1 MAFLPVEASAE
12 ITAKYKRYLST
23 IFEFKDKDYQK
34 QFDSLLDKSGQF
46 ANGPFLDV
54 TDSFEKGD
62 CINDLIAKG
71 KLPVNFKRLNIN
83 LTRPLYRHQQEA
95 IEKALSGKNM
105 VVSTGTGSGKTES
118 FLIPVV
124 SEIISE
130 YESGKLDAGV
140 RALLIYPMN
149 ALAND
154 QMERLRELLK
164 DYPEITY
171 GSYTGQTKNRFS
183 DAFTEYK
190 ALNDGREPDTNELIS
205 REQMKDA
212 PPHIM
217 ITNYAMLEYL
227 MIRPDD
233 SVFFSEEMAHKW
245 KYVVL
250 DEAHVYAGSTGI
262 EVSMLLRRLK
272 ATLGNNDIK
281 YILTSATL
289 GDDKSNNE
297 VAQFAS
303 NLCAAHFSEKDVVRA
318 SRVDVLPG
326 RASYDLTADFYR
338 ETAEAILKDEP
349 NVERISEIIAKYGP
363 KPDVSQS
370 IDEQI
375 YDAVINDKTFLQ
387 VKNYLKN
394 PKKIRQISKE
404 MGWSAKDTEQFVAVS
419 SKAIK
424 NGINLFDARYHMFLR
439 ATDGVFITLAPD
451 KHVFFDR
458 TEYYINS
465 NGTKLKVFEAG
476 TCSFCHSIFLL
487 GEIKKDENRFIQS
500 GRKVMTG
507 QADVL
512 LLADVIDETDEDTFD
527 EEEIGTEAF
536 DLCPYCGFIR
546 RAGLKK
552 SSCCE
557 HGEQSLVRVWKV
569 KKNENKA
576 ITKCPA
582 CETTNPFGIVRMFFT
597 GQEAVTSVIGT
608 ALFESLP
615 SYKITFEKKELF
627 DESGFE
633 IEEVNN
639 EFKVSEAKQFIAFS
653 DSRQAAAFYASYMDK
668 TYKTILY
675 KRFIVE
681 VLRNGIDISGRPLSF
696 FVDNLISE
704 FEKNNICDQG
714 TYVKKEAWKAVL
726 EELVDNNGK
735 TSLTKMGLLRI
746 TINDDIKIPGNPK
759 WGLSTE
765 EVRTICDEFL
775 LSMLSNAAVTQ
786 SKVPLTKEDNEDYTH
801 GGVLSTF
808 TYSDSDAGRR
818 RKAFIPT
825 RQGLSNKR
833 LDYINKIA
841 VKVGMPDDDA
851 SCLTLL
857 KGIWDHLLTN
867 KDRNILTLEDGAY
880 RVNAE
885 ALSFKEG
892 KQWYICPKCK
902 TITCNNVKGVCPTY
916 KCEGELE
923 PIDINEQFSGNHYYE
938 MYQNLE
944 MRPLRIVE
952 HTAQLSRDESYEYQK
967 RFKNKEIDILSCST
981 TFEMGVDVGTLE
993 TVFMR
998 NMPPSP
1004 SNYAQRAGRAGR
1016 SIESAAFAL
1025 TFCNKSNHD
1034 FTFFNEPISMIRGK
1048 ILPPAFNVNNEK
1060 IAIRHIYA
1068 SAASFFWKKNP
1079 EFFSTAKNMMGDGL
1093 DSEPT
1098 GFDQFLDY
1106 IGSKPEDLK
1115 DYIKAFLPKKLISDL
1130 QVETYG
1136 WLEGLVGQGDNPGIL
1151 TRAEAEYKEEVNI
1164 LLAEREELN
1173 KQMRGDGFVL
1183 QRLRTF
1189 YNEPIIAF
1197 LSRKGVFPRYGFP
1210 VDTVELSI
1218 PSGTVNQGVFG
1229 LQLQRD
1235 LSMAISEYVPGSQIV
1250 ANGNLITSRYIKK
1263 APTMLWKM
1271 YDYRICDECK
1281 SISISTHTE
1290 AVEKEEENVCSVCG
1304 KPATKSDQT
1313 FIIPEFGFIA
1323 DGNNIRKPSLIK
1335 PNRTYNNEIAYV
1347 GNKDDAFREFDIG
1360 NSEIL
1365 MMQSQ
1370 KDEMVVIN
1378 ESHFFVCPVCG
1389 YTEVD
1394 DKTFSRVMRK
1404 EHKDANGYRKCKNK
1418 DLRRYSLGYRFSTN
1432 VLQIRFMNPTL
1443 PAVEWDHA
1451 YSVLQ
1456 GIIRGFC
1463 SYFSIDERDVSG
1475 CLQYFRNEKTGNG
1488 AYSIVF
1494 YDKVPGGSGYV
1505 SMLDTPDKLK
1515 AVLERTRDIMNSCV
1529 CGGENGDASCYS
1541 CLRNYYNQ
1549 RHHDEMK
1556 RRYVIDFIDQVL

>member
-615 SYKITFEKKELF
+615 SYRITF
-627 DESGFE
+627 
-633 IEEVNN
+633 
-639 EFKVSEAKQFIAFS
+639 
-653 DSRQAAAFYASYMDK
+653 
-668 TYKTILY
+668 
-675 KRFIVE
+675 
-681 VLRNGIDISGRPLSF
+681 
-696 FVDNLISE
+696 
-704 FEKNNICDQG
+704 
-714 TYVKKEAWKAVL
+714 
-726 EELVDNNGK
+726 
-735 TSLTKMGLLRI
+735 
-746 TINDDIKIPGNPK
+746 
-759 WGLSTE
+759 
-765 EVRTICDEFL
+765 
-775 LSMLSNAAVTQ
+775 
-786 SKVPLTKEDNEDYTH
+786 
-801 GGVLSTF
+801 
-808 TYSDSDAGRR
+808 
-818 RKAFIPT
+818 
-825 RQGLSNKR
+825 
-833 LDYINKIA
+833 
-841 VKVGMPDDDA
+841 
-851 SCLTLL
+851 
-857 KGIWDHLLTN
+857 
-867 KDRNILTLEDGAY
+867 
-880 RVNAE
+880 
-885 ALSFKEG
+885 
-892 KQWYICPKCK
+892 
-902 TITCNNVKGVCPTY
+902 
-916 KCEGELE
+916 
-923 PIDINEQFSGNHYYE
+923 
-938 MYQNLE
+938 
-944 MRPLRIVE
+944 
-952 HTAQLSRDESYEYQK
+952 
-967 RFKNKEIDILSCST
+967 
-981 TFEMGVDVGTLE
+981 
-993 TVFMR
+993 
-998 NMPPSP
+998 
-1004 SNYAQRAGRAGR
+1004 
-1016 SIESAAFAL
+1016 
-1025 TFCNKSNHD
+1025 
-1034 FTFFNEPISMIRGK
+1034 
-1048 ILPPAFNVNNEK
+1048 
-1060 IAIRHIYA
+1060 
-1068 SAASFFWKKNP
+1068 
-1079 EFFSTAKNMMGDGL
+1079 
-1093 DSEPT
+1093 
-1098 GFDQFLDY
+1098 
-1106 IGSKPEDLK
+1106 
-1115 DYIKAFLPKKLISDL
+1115 
-1130 QVETYG
+1130 
-1136 WLEGLVGQGDNPGIL
+1136 
-1151 TRAEAEYKEEVNI
+1151 
-1164 LLAEREELN
+1164 
-1173 KQMRGDGFVL
+1173 
-1183 QRLRTF
+1183 
-1189 YNEPIIAF
+1189 
-1197 LSRKGVFPRYGFP
+1197 
-1210 VDTVELSI
+1210 
-1218 PSGTVNQGVFG
+1218 
-1229 LQLQRD
+1229 
-1235 LSMAISEYVPGSQIV
+1235 
-1250 ANGNLITSRYIKK
+1250 
-1263 APTMLWKM
+1263 
-1271 YDYRICDECK
+1271 
-1281 SISISTHTE
+1281 
-1290 AVEKEEENVCSVCG
+1290 
-1304 KPATKSDQT
+1304 
-1313 FIIPEFGFIA
+1313 
-1323 DGNNIRKPSLIK
+1323 
-1335 PNRTYNNEIAYV
+1335 
-1347 GNKDDAFREFDIG
+1347 
-1360 NSEIL
+1360 
-1365 MMQSQ
+1365 
-1370 KDEMVVIN
+1370 
-1378 ESHFFVCPVCG
+1378 
-1389 YTEVD
+1389 
-1394 DKTFSRVMRK
+1394 
-1404 EHKDANGYRKCKNK
+1404 
-1418 DLRRYSLGYRFSTN
+1418 
-1432 VLQIRFMNPTL
+1432 
-1443 PAVEWDHA
+1443 
-1451 YSVLQ
+1451 
-1456 GIIRGFC
+1456 
-1463 SYFSIDERDVSG
+1463 
-1475 CLQYFRNEKTGNG
+1475 
-1488 AYSIVF
+1488 
-1494 YDKVPGGSGYV
+1494 
-1505 SMLDTPDKLK
+1505 
-1515 AVLERTRDIMNSCV
+1515 
-1529 CGGENGDASCYS
+1529 
-1541 CLRNYYNQ
+1541 
-1549 RHHDEMK
+1549 
-1556 RRYVIDFIDQVL
+1556 